1 MEEGTNLIITFVGQ
15 LLNFTILFFLLS
27 KFVFKPLFKMLE
39 ERRQKIQEGVL
50 KEEKAEEKLNNL
62 RELDKKLKIKNEED
76 RKKVLLEAQEEADK
90 RKEKTLEELNQ
101 TKKDLLLKAEKEA
114 ADLKVKEMEKS
125 KREIVENSISLA
137 EKILKG
143 NIDEK
148 ENGEIINNYLNS
160 LNEKR

>member
-90 RKEKTLEELNQ
+90 RKEKSLEELNQ
-101 TKKDLLLKAEKEA
+101 TKKDLLLKAEKEV

-148 ENGEIINNYLNS
+148 ANGEIINNYLNS

>member
-50 KEEKAEEKLNNL
+50 KEEKAEEKLNSL

-90 RKEKTLEELNQ
+90 RKEKTLEDLNQ
-101 TKKDLLLKAEKEA
+101 IKKDLLLKAEKEA

-148 ENGEIINNYLNS
+148 ANGEIINNYLNS